1 LAIERILQ
9 VITDVENVVRAF
21 RSLAVPVKLD
31 LGDIDGHR
39 RRCGDSQCETSKGLK
54 WNTLKTAA

>member
-21 RSLAVPVKLD
+21 RSLAVPAKLD

-39 RRCGDSQCETSKGLK
+39 RRCGDHNAKHQKVLNG
-54 WNTLKTAA
+54 TL